1 MSKLFLSHSSRN
13 NAKALAIKSWLADIN
28 PITLSPYHPI
38 TQALTRRIAK
48 LNKIPAEAKPMI
60 EYLVKQRLLATDTDI
75 HHETTIESL
84 QSASRD
90 WEAMSRFLG
99 LIRRFSSSSL

>member
-1 MSKLFLSHSSRN
+1 
-13 NAKALAIKSWLADIN
+13 
-28 PITLSPYHPI
+28 
-38 TQALTRRIAK
+38 
-48 LNKIPAEAKPMI
+48 MI